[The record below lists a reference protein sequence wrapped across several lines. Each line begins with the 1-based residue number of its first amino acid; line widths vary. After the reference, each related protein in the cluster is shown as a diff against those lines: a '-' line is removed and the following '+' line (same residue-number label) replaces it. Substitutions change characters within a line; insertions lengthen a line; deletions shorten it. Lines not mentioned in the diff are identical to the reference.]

1 MSIPTRTRETVEYAP
16 MLTTLGEGDTG
27 VGSVASDTEDARSK
41 SMIRLGSRNSERV
54 CTQHYNFHGIFRLA
68 ITTDDPA
75 ALRYFNQEY
84 GAFEDSAPG
93 TPDLLVNVGRFSM
106 TPQADDRTFGKY
118 RLTGE
123 WIYGSARYKVAWWRF
138 ALCGMTSPTTE
149 LVFYGGLFAPYFL
162 QHFLIEQIMRYKIV
176 QKGFVLVHGGCV
188 ADRGNSVIFPGLGH
202 AGKTALAV
210 QQVQAGRKFQADDY
224 TFVSA
229 SGNTYSYPRRLH
241 VSDHTKEAFPEAV
254 RNLKMRHRFSI
265 KVKSLIYYMTL
276 KYGDLDEAL
285 QMEELVPGTIVEDV
299 ARLGAAILLTAIDGD
314 KLKGPTPLD
323 PDTLVTRMTAIN
335 CLEGKPFNDI
345 LLGLNYY
352 GKAPSPGE
360 LWGRER
366 DVLRRAL
373 ITVAGYE
380 VLVPTHAP
388 RPAATVESTG
398 RIMNGLLERMDHAVL
413 V

>member
-1 MSIPTRTRETVEYAP
+1 
-16 MLTTLGEGDTG
+16 
-27 VGSVASDTEDARSK
+27 
-41 SMIRLGSRNSERV
+41 MIRSVVGTVKECAPSTTIFTAFSGWLLRRTIPLLCVISIKSTAPSNS
-54 CTQHYNFHGIFRLA
+54 
-68 ITTDDPA
+68 
-75 ALRYFNQEY
+75 
-84 GAFEDSAPG
+84 SPG

-202 AGKTALAV
+202 AGRAALAV
-210 QQVQAGRKFQADDY
+210 QQVQAGRKLQADDY
-224 TFVSA
+224 TLVSA

-241 VSDHTKEAFPEAV
+241 VFDHTKEAFPEAV
-254 RNLKMRHRFSI
+254 RDLKMRHRFSI

-285 QMEELVPGTIVEDV
+285 QMEG
-299 ARLGAAILLTAIDGD
+299 
-314 KLKGPTPLD
+314 
-323 PDTLVTRMTAIN
+323 LVTRHR
-335 CLEGKPFNDI
+335 CRGR
-345 LLGLNYY
+345 G
-352 GKAPSPGE
+352 SPG
-360 LWGRER
+360 GG
-366 DVLRRAL
+366 DTAH
-373 ITVAGYE
+373 G
-380 VLVPTHAP
+380 H
-388 RPAATVESTG
+388 
-398 RIMNGLLERMDHAVL
+398 
-413 V
+413 